1 MKIFISHPIDRDA
14 EETIYQELKRQYEV
28 ANENGFGYRHESDL
42 EAIWRREAGILA
54 ASGVKSLYDI
64 GTRSIDRSSVIKS
77 GSTRPDYQV
86 KENPSYNIQKV
97 FKYGDNYYYEVG
109 DSEGPHTTTQIDPA
123 RILDVQ
129 EDVRK
134 SYDAETGNESVDY
147 SGFKIQVK
155 DDPRTELSQQ
165 KY

>member
-1 MKIFISHPIDRDA
+1 MVITIITRQRD
-14 EETIYQELKRQYEV
+14 T
-28 ANENGFGYRHESDL
+28 
-42 EAIWRREAGILA
+42 
-54 ASGVKSLYDI
+54 
-64 GTRSIDRSSVIKS
+64 
-77 GSTRPDYQV
+77 
-86 KENPSYNIQKV
+86 
-97 FKYGDNYYYEVG
+97 
-109 DSEGPHTTTQIDPA
+109 EGAHTTTQIDPA

-147 SGFKIQVK
+147 SGFKIRVK